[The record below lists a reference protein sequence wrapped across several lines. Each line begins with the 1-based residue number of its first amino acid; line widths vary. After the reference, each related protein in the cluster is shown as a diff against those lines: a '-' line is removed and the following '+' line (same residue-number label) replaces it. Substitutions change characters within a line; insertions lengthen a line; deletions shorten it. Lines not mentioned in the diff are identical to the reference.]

1 MKMVIT
7 KAGRAALVNA
17 SQSGTAAVVVSEI
30 GVGSGKYTATESQTS
45 LVSEIKRMPVIEG
58 GQTGDHAIHVAMQ
71 DAGSDAYSVYELG
84 VFLADGTLLAVYS
97 QTEAIATKAA
107 TSELLLSLDAA
118 FVGVDVSGIT
128 FGDVTYGVAAA
139 TESNAGVVTLATVA
153 ETLSGKEASK
163 VVTPAALA
171 AVTAT
176 ATRRGLIAVATDD
189 EAKAGT
195 DNRKAVTPAALKEA
209 TDARAANLTEAL
221 QGTTNEKFVTPLVL
235 KQYKATSGRVGVVEL
250 ATEEEAVNGIDD
262 THVLTPATAA
272 ALFARLIEDWAKAR
286 EDKA

>member
-30 GVGSGKYTATESQTS
+30 GVGSGKYTATESQTA

-58 GQTGDHAIHVAMQ
+58 GQTGDNAIHVAMQ
-71 DAGSDAYSVYELG
+71 DAGSDAYAVYELG
-84 VFLADGTLLAVYS
+84 VFLSDGTLLAVYS
-97 QTEAIATKAA
+97 QTEVIANKSMA
-107 TSELLLSLDAA
+107 SELLLSLDIA
-118 FVGVDVSGIT
+118 FVGLNVSGIT
-128 FGDVTYGVAAA
+128 FGNVSYGVAAA
-139 TESNAGVVTLATVA
+139 TEENAGVVTLATVKEVLA
-153 ETLSGKEASK
+153 GKDTSK

-176 ATRRGLIAVATDD
+176 ATRRGLAALATDA
-189 EAKAGT
+189 EATAGT
-195 DNRKAVTPAALKEA
+195 DSRKAVTPAALKAA
-209 TDARAANLTEAL
+209 TDARAVTLTEAL
-221 QGTTNEKFVTPLVL
+221 QGTSNEKFVTPLVL
-235 KQYKATSGRVGVVEL
+235 KQYKATSGRAGLVEL
-250 ATEEEAVNGIDD
+250 ATEEEAVGGIDD

-272 ALFARLIEDWAKAR
+272 ALFSRLIEEWAKER